1 MVVMLLPASAPM
13 RVTQERMAL
22 PSRCTVQA
30 PHSAMPQPYLVP
42 VRPST
47 SRRYHSSGICGS
59 PLKERSTPLTL
70 RRIMLYSMSETMQLC
85 HEQPGCAAQKPC
97 YNRATLEK
105 ALRTCQM
112 HTPAADWERRS
123 IHKI

>member
-1 MVVMLLPASAPM
+1 MVVILESPMLSIVVM
-13 RVTQERMAL
+13 QERTAAS
-22 PSRCTVQA
+22 SRCTVQA

-70 RRIMLYSMSETMQLC
+70 RRIMLSSMSETMQLC

-97 YNRATLEK
+97 YNRATFEK

-112 HTPAADWERRS
+112 HTPAADRERRS
-123 IHKI
+123 LHKI